1 MNNLKMKTIMKTINT
16 IKNFAKRFV
25 MILAVAMT
33 TVNVWAGWVKATS
46 IEAGDVVVLV
56 CEDVSKELSGIST
69 TSTKYGLGTEY
80 ETTPAG
86 TMAFTV
92 GDGNSDGTFSFK
104 NGNNYLNWGSGNT
117 LSVNST
123 LSANTSW
130 NVEFDGDNVTIE
142 NASAEGRILMW
153 NNSSPRFACYSGQE
167 WGNTYKHVQ
176 LYKETCSDVV
186 TVATN
191 GTCSHASIKSVST
204 SSLETC
210 SSTDANR
217 EVTITITPAT
227 GYTAVSSDRLTITG
241 TSATYVSGPTANGS
255 DYRFVYRYAKNA
267 SGTSTIGVS
276 LSTLKTYTVSV
287 VSNNGGYGSVSPTS
301 VTNVP
306 HGTVPTSNGNKL
318 TVNGTT
324 VTATPT
330 SSDDDWAYAFSSWS
344 NVPASV
350 TGACTITANFSR
362 TERTYTN
369 YRTECPAPCD
379 PMTAPSVT
387 VTPTYNGASLSW
399 GTVSHATKY
408 KVYIFNNDDSDV
420 ESNENVSTTSYT
432 VSAALSPSTTYKYRV
447 EAISEDEALYCSRNA
462 ASTFT
467 TSTAPSVTLY
477 YSENGVLSAGVSKNI
492 LTDFELADPTSD
504 PCEKKFVGWSTETVA
519 ETDEEPTMMQPGDTY
534 QIPTNQNC
542 TIYAVYATVNPGAST
557 YTLTPAAS
565 LSEGTYVIAAYD
577 ENYKALTGGV
587 SSGKLENET
596 EGSAID
602 EYGKIVSLPEDACEF
617 TFTAVTEGYSI
628 QKPNDDYLGYTDATN
643 NNKLAFGD
651 YSDLVWSATAHSKTG
666 YPDGGLYLA
675 TSAYKIFENA
685 STGSNTLVRGY
696 KISGDNYNPIYLF
709 KKATGASTTSAY
721 STTCQ
726 GKVAKPVIS
735 GVTASTT
742 YDEEAPTVSITCGT
756 DGATIYYTT
765 DNSDPLTSETKHTYS
780 TAFSL
785 NVNGTYHIRA
795 IATKQDMV
803 NSDEATKISNV
814 TIDLPYTTI
823 ASFIAGAP
831 ATAKK
836 LVFTE
841 SSNAIVLGVNAN
853 RIYIQDPTGGIYLY
867 KTGHGKT
874 WAKEK
879 KVVGTLTGSYNLDN
893 NTPRMVVTDFGET
906 VATADGNMPGAVV
919 IEGAIDADKFAA
931 NRNKL
936 VTVSGL
942 NFQAQSVADGG
953 TISITRGDDTYNIY
967 NAFNALTGH
976 NLPVSSTACS
986 VTGILG
992 YFDSHY
998 QLMPIDEECISTG
1011 ASAALP
1017 SLTGEVGGED
1027 NEHPTEVPSGEKIT
1041 LVAAEGFTTT
1051 YQIGDGAQQS
1061 VSTSGTEITISGSN
1075 DDVIV
1080 ITIASTRE
1088 YYNGN
1093 DKVYFYK
1100 INNALTKYDIVTT
1113 TPSNGTFVVK
1123 NSGGTAIN
1131 SSMAAQ
1137 TITLAATPAANYHF
1151 VSWAIKNTE
1160 TTADVTSAVELSSS
1174 SDKDATFVMPAYG
1187 VTVSAEFAEDPYA
1200 TVSFVKGAATAE
1212 GDAPG
1217 SQKVY
1222 VDQNATMP
1230 ANPFTYSGHSFAG
1243 WEYNSMTYQPGDT
1256 YEVTASGT
1264 IEFAAKWREKDINKD
1279 GQWELVTKVSE
1290 LNAGDYVVIA
1300 QKAQGVTESAQI
1312 STNTNKYLY
1321 GVETTFSGE
1330 NDEYITKADLNST
1343 SAIKYVLG
1351 GTSGEWTLTDDAT
1364 GKLLKIGN
1372 SDNPSWVDNNGS
1384 TWNIVIN
1391 NESNALIYP
1400 DGSETKRV
1408 LFNTSTGFRPYT
1420 TGPNDNMLL
1429 PQLYKFYRTAFIL
1442 SYDANEGEGAPEPQ
1456 RADPDNG
1463 QVTISSTVPTREGY
1477 DFAGWEDGDGNAK
1490 SGTITLTENT
1500 TLYAQWTPTPY
1511 NAAVASVENIVI
1523 TATPAGESAISEG
1536 NNADVAYG
1544 TEVTLAY
1551 SELDNAYLFVEWTVT
1566 KADDAETV
1574 VPVSNNKFTMPAYA
1588 VAISADVQA
1597 KASVILNVSYE
1608 ANGGEGSMEGNP
1620 FEFTYEQEVTVAAN
1634 PFEKAQYTFMG
1645 WQDQDE
1651 VVYKPGDKFNI
1662 VKNMT
1667 LTAIWRANGAMYTI
1681 TSNTAVSSSASVP
1694 AGSNATY
1701 SQTYS
1706 GTNGQMTKDNST
1718 TLTLTDYAGKIIK
1731 KAIFSM
1737 KTNKTSGAGAI
1748 EMTIGGN
1755 TVINYPS
1762 NEFGTWFGSN
1772 TDSYKDIE
1780 VLVPN
1785 VLVNANEDI
1794 VVTMTASANSM
1805 YVASYTFEYANAEVY
1820 NGTAE
1825 IPAGEKEVI
1834 VVKDGGNVTLTGNVT
1849 AEDVIV
1855 EAGGK
1860 LTIGSSLNANNVYV
1874 ESEAGASGQIV
1885 GAANLHGAEVF
1896 MDIKFYKSADVLDAT
1911 SANQWYMISAPFAV
1925 NLADGFIN
1933 PVSGETMTFGQVD
1946 GNNIFDLFEYD
1957 GLKRA
1962 STGVTGWKRVQG
1974 QMPAGKACLI
1984 GFNPGQPTTIRLK
1997 AASNTISDPES
2008 ITLGTFEPTGYID
2021 GHQNWNGVANPR
2033 MRYTNVDQDVQVWNN
2048 EEGDNGRKY
2057 LPYSAS
2063 TYSFVVGTPFFVQAT
2078 GSIDLKGD
2086 LHSQFRAPKREANER
2101 LEYCVRITREGATEF
2116 ADQMYV
2122 RASEEA
2128 TNTYEQ
2134 GHDMITWN
2142 GTTANSALIWTE
2154 NYGMRLAIEEAP
2166 LVDGNASYALG
2177 IYAPKAGVY
2186 TISVPNARE
2195 DASLYLT
2202 KDGNI
2207 IWDLT
2212 MSPYEAELVT
2222 GQNNGYGLLLQAKMP
2237 MTPTGVDNVQSDK
2250 VQCTKVI
2257 LDEKVFILRGG
2268 QMYDVTGKAVR

>member
-104 NGNNYLNWGSGNT
+104 NGNNYLNWGSGNS

-324 VTATPT
+324 ITATPT
-330 SSDDDWAYAFSSWS
+330 SSDDDWAYTFSSWS

-362 TERTYTN
+362 SARTYTN

-399 GTVSHATKY
+399 GAVSHATKY

-447 EAISEDEALYCSRNA
+447 EAISEDEALYCSSNA
-462 ASTFT
+462 ANSFT

-477 YSENGVLSAGVSKNI
+477 YSENGVLSAGVSKQI
-492 LTDFELADPTSD
+492 LTNFELAEPTSD
-504 PCEKKFVGWSTETVA
+504 PCEKKFVGWSKVTVD
-519 ETDEEPTMMQPGDTY
+519 ETDEAPSMMQPGATY
-534 QIPTNQNC
+534 QIPTNENC
-542 TIYAVYATVNPGAST
+542 TIYAVYATVNPGVST

-577 ENYKALTGGV
+577 ENYKLLTGGV
-587 SSGKLENET
+587 SSGKLVNET
-596 EGSAID
+596 EGSSID

-617 TFTAVTEGYSI
+617 TFTAVAGGFSI
-628 QKPNDDYLGYTDATN
+628 QKPNDDYLGYTSSSTN
-643 NNKLAFGD
+643 NNLAFGES
-651 YSDLVWSATAHSKTG
+651 YSDLVWNATAHSKDG
-666 YPDGGLYLA
+666 YPDNGLYLS
-675 TSAYKIFENA
+675 TSAYKVSANA
-685 STGSNTLVRGY
+685 SSGSNTFVRGY
-696 KISGDNYNPIYLF
+696 SSSTYNPIYLF
-709 KKATGASTTSAY
+709 KKSIGASSTNAY

-742 YDEEAPTVSITCGT
+742 YEEEAPTVSITCGT
-756 DGATIYYTT
+756 TGATIYYTT
-765 DNSDPLTSETKHTYS
+765 DNSDPLTSETKKTYS

-795 IATKQDMV
+795 IAIKQDMV

-823 ASFIAGAP
+823 ASFIAGHP

-841 SSNAIVLGVNAN
+841 SSNAVVLGSTDS

-867 KTGHGKT
+867 VSSGHGKS

-879 KVVGTLTGSYNLDN
+879 KVVGTLTGSYELNN
-893 NTPRMVVTDFGET
+893 NTPRMNVTDFGET

-942 NFQAQSVADGG
+942 SFQSQSVADGG
-953 TISITRGDDTYNIY
+953 TINITRGDDTYAIY
-967 NAFNALTGH
+967 NAFNVLTSH

-992 YFDSHY
+992 YYSSHY
-998 QLMPIDEECISTG
+998 QLLPIDANCISTG

-1041 LVAAEGFTTT
+1041 LTAVEGFATT

-1061 VSTSGTEITISGSN
+1061 VSTSGTEITLSGSN
-1075 DDVIV
+1075 NDVIV

-1093 DKVYFYK
+1093 GKVYFYK

-1174 SDKDATFVMPAYG
+1174 TDKDATFVMPAYG
-1187 VTVSAEFAEDPYA
+1187 VTVSATFAENPYA
-1200 TVSFVKGAATAE
+1200 TVSFVKGAITAE
-1212 GDAPG
+1212 GTAPDDL
-1217 SQKVY
+1217 KVY
-1222 VDQNATMP
+1222 VGQNATMP
-1230 ANPFTYSGHSFAG
+1230 ANPFTNSGWSFAG
-1243 WEYNSMTYQPGDT
+1243 WEYNSTTYHPGDT
-1256 YEVTASGT
+1256 YEVTAAGA

-1321 GVETTFSGE
+1321 GVETTFSGDD
-1330 NDEYITKADLNST
+1330 NEYITKNNLNNT
-1343 SAIKYVLG
+1343 TAVKYVLG
-1351 GTSGEWTLTDDAT
+1351 GTSGAWTLTDDAT
-1364 GKLLKIGN
+1364 GKLLKIGS

-1442 SYDANEGEGAPEPQ
+1442 SYDANEGEGAPDSQ

-1500 TLYAQWTPTPY
+1500 TLYAQWSATPY
-1511 NAAVASVENIVI
+1511 NAAVASVENIAI
-1523 TATPAGESAISEG
+1523 TATPAGESAIAEG
-1536 NNADVAYG
+1536 SNADVAYG
-1544 TEVTLAY
+1544 AEVTLAY

-1574 VPVSNNKFTMPAYA
+1574 VPVTNNKFSMPAYA

-1597 KASVILNVSYE
+1597 KASVILNVTYE
-1608 ANGGEGSMEGNP
+1608 ANGGEGTIEGNP

-1651 VVYKPGDKFNI
+1651 TVYKPGDKFNI

-1694 AGSNATY
+1694 AGSGATY
-1701 SQTYS
+1701 SQSYS
-1706 GTNGQMTKDNST
+1706 GNNGQMTGENST
-1718 TLTLTDYAGKIIK
+1718 TLTLTGYANKIIK

-1737 KTNKTSGAGAI
+1737 RTNKNDGAGSI
-1748 EMTIGGN
+1748 QMTIGDR

-1762 NEFGTWFGSN
+1762 NDFGTWFGPCQN
-1772 TDSYKDIE
+1772 TYKDIE
-1780 VLVPN
+1780 VAISDG
-1785 VLVNANEDI
+1785 LVNANENI
-1794 VVTMTASANSM
+1794 VVSMSASESSI

-1820 NGTAE
+1820 DETTS

-1860 LTIGSSLNANNVYV
+1860 LTNNAALAVNDLTIN
-1874 ESEAGASGQIV
+1874 SEFAKSGQVTGSNINV
-1885 GAANLHGAEVF
+1885 SG
-1896 MDIKFYKSADVLDAT
+1896 DIYLEIKLLGDGTGTMSQT
-1911 SANQWYMISAPFAV
+1911 ESQQWYCISAPFDV
-1925 NLADGFIN
+1925 SMNDGFFWGNGIQMGHN
-1933 PVSGETMTFGQVD
+1933 VDFQAFVYDGAKRANNGTSGWQRVSGKLE
-1946 GNNIFDLFEYD
+1946 
-1957 GLKRA
+1957 
-1962 STGVTGWKRVQG
+1962 
-1974 QMPAGKACLI
+1974 AGKAYLI
-1984 GFNPGQPTTIRLK
+1984 GFDDERTNYKTIRLK
-1997 AASNTISDPES
+1997 AMTKDI
-2008 ITLGTFEPTGYID
+2008 PTVD
-2021 GHQNWNGVANPR
+2021 KLPTTGHTAAETKNSNWNGVGNPTLH
-2033 MRYTNVDQDVQVWNN
+2033 YIALDGFTAKVQCY
-2048 EEGDNGRKY
+2048 DNDLHAYKAY
-2057 LPYSAS
+2057 DPTTHNY
-2063 TYSFVVGTPFFVQAT
+2063 VVGTTLFMQAEDN
-2078 GSIDLKGD
+2078 IDLKAAGNANY
-2086 LHSQFRAPKREANER
+2086 RAPKR
-2101 LEYCVRITREGATEF
+2101 V
-2116 ADQMYV
+2116 
-2122 RASEEA
+2122 SEENENYSFCVEIAKENA
-2128 TNTYEQ
+2128 TRCDNRLYVSTSDEATSSYEQ
-2134 GHDMITWN
+2134 GKDMLSMN
-2142 GTTANSALIWTE
+2142 GTSSKFGALIWTE
-2154 NYGMRLAIEEAP
+2154 NYGMRLASEDVLMVNNQAT
-2166 LVDGNASYALG
+2166 YTMG
-2177 IYAPKAGVY
+2177 IYAPANGTY
-2186 TISVPNARE
+2186 TISTVEASA
-2195 DASLYLT
+2195 DADLYLT
-2202 KDGNI
+2202 YEGSI
-2207 IWDLT
+2207 IWNLSMGEYETDLEKGT
-2212 MSPYEAELVT
+2212 T
-2222 GQNNGYGLLLQAKMP
+2222 NGYGLLLQAKAP
-2237 MTPTGVDNVQSDK
+2237 QVVTGVDEVDAETGVQK
-2250 VQCTKVI
+2250 I
-2257 LDEKVFILRGG
+2257 IIDEHVFILRGG
-2268 QMYDVTGKAVR
+2268 KMYDVTGKMVK